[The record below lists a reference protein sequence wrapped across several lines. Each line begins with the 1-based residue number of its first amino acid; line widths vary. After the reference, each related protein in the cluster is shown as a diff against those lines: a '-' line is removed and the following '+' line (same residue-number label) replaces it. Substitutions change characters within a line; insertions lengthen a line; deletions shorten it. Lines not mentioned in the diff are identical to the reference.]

1 MAELQAQNLDI
12 NDWAVFF
19 VKFLSD
25 MDQELKTK
33 SSYKMSYVF

>member
-25 MDQELKTK
+25 IGQELKTG
-33 SSYKMSYVF
+33 SSE

>member
-12 NDWAVFF
+12 NGWAVFF

-25 MDQELKTK
+25 IDHKLQTGCSEYM
-33 SSYKMSYVF
+33 

>member
-12 NDWAVFF
+12 NDWAAFF

-25 MDQELKTK
+25 IGQELQTR
-33 SSYKMSYVF
+33 SAE